1 MQAVC
6 PSQTAFL
13 NGGIVTEQSIE
24 RVLATDRLSKEE
36 AYSKL
41 GGIYQL
47 LINFQQDYPAT
58 YQYLCANALDV
69 TLADAIQAIADCV
82 EIFN

>member
-1 MQAVC
+1 
-6 PSQTAFL
+6 
-13 NGGIVTEQSIE
+13 VTEQSIKQ
-24 RVLATDRLSKEE
+24 VLAADRLSKEE

-47 LINFQQDYPAT
+47 LINFQSDYPAT

-69 TLADAIQAIADCV
+69 TLADAVQAIADCV
-82 EIFN
+82 EVFS